1 MKTNLFRLI
10 FLKIGYVCYIL
21 TFSPDF
27 FLNYFMYVPFNYAL
41 LLFTW
46 FFNLYRVFSIELC
59 SSFFAL
65 FCKCRLFLFH
75 WIMPFCCSPDFLNL
89 YLVFSIELCSS
100 LFTLF
105 CKFKS
110 FVFHWIMPF
119 LFSLQ
124 FPNVHC
130 VPLNY
135 AIKFL
140 ASFLNLD
147 YMFSIE
153 LFPSLFTFLL
163 FCVFHWIMPFCC

>member
-46 FFNLYRVFSIELC
+46 
-59 SSFFAL
+59 
-65 FCKCRLFLFH
+65 
-75 WIMPFCCSPDFLNL
+75 FLNL